1 MMIKKKYCF
10 RCYNELCMYYI
21 HAYFS
26 VTVTNGYA
34 YNINMHFFF
43 ILAVFCKP
51 YVCLFYNAE

>member
-1 MMIKKKYCF
+1 
-10 RCYNELCMYYI
+10 MYYI

-51 YVCLFYNAE
+51 YVCLFYNAECNAECYVKSQPEKAI